1 MIKKEVIPHGEKV
14 FSIHEEHTR
23 WINKG
28 KADVVAELG
37 VPVCMLED
45 QYQFI
50 LRHHILWEGND
61 QDMIVSFLTEA
72 KKHYPTLHSCRR
84 GFYTPENR
92 RKLDQLLEL
101 SALPRKGRRNEED
114 LERETADDFVEARR
128 QHPAIESA
136 INNLQQRGT
145 GLVRTH
151 GAEGFAR
158 TVGLVMIATNVHR
171 MGLILKTQEERRRLW
186 RQARGR
192 AA

>member
-28 KADVVAELG
+28 KAGVVAELG
-37 VPVCMLED
+37 VPVCVLED

-61 QDMIVSFLTEA
+61 QDMIVSFLAEA

-136 INNLQQRGT
+136 INNLQQRGM

-171 MGLILKTQEERRRLW
+171 IGLILKKQEERRRLW